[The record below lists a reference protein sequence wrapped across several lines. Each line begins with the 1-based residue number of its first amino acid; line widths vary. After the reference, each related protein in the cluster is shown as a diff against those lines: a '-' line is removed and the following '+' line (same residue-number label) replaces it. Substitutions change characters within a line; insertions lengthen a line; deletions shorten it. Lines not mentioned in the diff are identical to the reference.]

1 MLTVNTELD
10 LRVTD
15 LLTESNLRQQVEKE
29 LAEQAAALARA
40 CEMQR
45 SRQRI
50 VSAQESLR
58 KEIAQQLHGSVQNR
72 LIFLVLRL
80 K

>member
-1 MLTVNTELD
+1 VGGVAD
-10 LRVTD
+10 
-15 LLTESNLRQQVEKE
+15 NLQAAQPVADGEYGAGLKSQQVEKE

-40 CEMQR
+40 DEMQR

-58 KEIAQQLHGSVQNR
+58 KEIAQQLHGSVQNVSFS
-72 LIFLVLRL
+72 LC
-80 K
+80 